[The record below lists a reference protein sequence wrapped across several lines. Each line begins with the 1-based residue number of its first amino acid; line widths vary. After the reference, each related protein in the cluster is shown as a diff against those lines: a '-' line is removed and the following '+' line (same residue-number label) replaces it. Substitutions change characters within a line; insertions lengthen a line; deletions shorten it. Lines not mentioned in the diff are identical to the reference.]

1 MFNPGTLKDRIKV
14 LSIGLE
20 DNNYRWIEESPI
32 WSKAEYTGKKNIF
45 SNFGYGEK
53 QIKFFIR
60 KRNLSLHN
68 AFIWQ
73 NKHCII
79 TDILEVERRYME
91 VNCAII
97 EPKECRVTRCND
109 TTQLDEYNRPIDG
122 EEDYTITFP
131 SIMVEKYIKQTAE
144 EPMSTVES
152 VNILITPKVIVLING
167 EIVNIQG
174 IDYEV
179 LVSHTLDEYK
189 NEYEIRVRKE
199 S

>member
-1 MFNPGTLKDRIKV
+1 MFNPGTLKDRIKI

-53 QIKFFIR
+53 QIKFLIR
-60 KRNLSLHN
+60 KRDLSLHN
-68 AFIWQ
+68 AFKWQ
-73 NKHCII
+73 NRHCII
-79 TDILEVERRYME
+79 TDIIEVKRRYLE

-97 EPKECRVTRCND
+97 EPKECIVVRCND
-109 TTQLDEYNRPIDG
+109 TPQLDEYNRPINGTD
-122 EEDYTITFP
+122 EYILTFP
-131 SIMVEKYIKQTAE
+131 SIMAEKYVKQSTE

-152 VNILITPKVIVLING
+152 LYVLVTPKVINLENG
-167 EIVNIQG
+167 EIVTIQD
-174 IDYEV
+174 INYEV